1 MKVTPLKIPDLMM
14 IEPDVFEDE
23 RGFFFESFNQKKFNE
38 AIGKDITFVQDNVSR
53 SKKGVLRGMHYQR
66 KPFSQ
71 GKLIHVNR
79 GEIFDVALDIRN
91 DSPYYGE
98 WVSEIL
104 SADNKKQLWIPEGFA
119 HGFLALSDEVE
130 IMYKTTHFYAK
141 NHEKTIKYNDK
152 KFNIKWPEMTQY
164 FLSDNDKNAV
174 SLIDC

>member
-1 MKVTPLKIPDLMM
+1 MKVISTKIPDVKIIM
-14 IEPDVFEDE
+14 PDIFKDD
-23 RGFFFESFNQKKFNE
+23 RGYFFESFNQKNFEE
-38 AIGKDITFVQDNVSR
+38 AIGSSVTFVQDNESR

-66 KPFSQ
+66 EPFSQ

-98 WVSEIL
+98 SVSEIL

-130 IMYKTTHFYAK
+130 IMYKTTHFYSK

-174 SLIDC
+174 SFIED

>member
-1 MKVTPLKIPDLMM
+1 M
-14 IEPDVFEDE
+14 IK
-23 RGFFFESFNQKKFNE
+23 S
-38 AIGKDITFVQDNVSR
+38 ITFVQDNVSR

-79 GEIFDVALDIRN
+79 GEICDVALDIRN

-119 HGFLALSDEVE
+119 HGFLTMEKNTE
-130 IMYKTTHFYAK
+130 IAYKVS
-141 NHEKTIKYNDK
+141 
-152 KFNIKWPEMTQY
+152 QY
-164 FLSDNDKNAV
+164 YSPGHDV
-174 SLIDC
+174 SLLASCKDLDLNLPIPWESMHLSEKDLAGISISEI